1 MGIIGPTFAGRAR
14 PDVRLGGSAHML
26 EMEKP
31 VIEGVEVPEEG
42 RYGRFV
48 VEPLERGYGITLGN
62 SLRRVLLSSLPGA
75 AVTSVRIDGVLH
87 EFSTLPGVLE
97 DTTEIV
103 LNLKGLSL
111 RVHGDDEQTMRL
123 DVTGPGEI
131 HARDI
136 EFTSDVEIVNP
147 DLYICTLDVD
157 AHLTMEMTVGQG
169 RGYVPAERN
178 KRPDDPIGDIPV
190 DSIFTPVR
198 RVNFRVEDTRV
209 GKVTDFD
216 SLILEVWTNGSIKPD
231 EAVSLAAR
239 ILVEHLNLFIGLT
252 DEVADVEIMV
262 EKEEDERNR
271 LLEMSIEELD
281 LSVRSFNCL
290 KRAGINTI
298 GELVEKSSE
307 EMLKVRNLGRKSLD
321 EVELKL
327 SLFGLTLKDPDE

>member
-1 MGIIGPTFAGRAR
+1 
-14 PDVRLGGSAHML
+14 ML

-31 VIEGVEVPEEG
+31 VIEVAEISEDG

-48 VEPLERGYGITLGN
+48 VEPLERGYGTTLGN

-87 EFSTLPGVLE
+87 EFSTLPGVVE
-97 DTTEIV
+97 DSTEII

-111 RVHGDDEQTMRL
+111 RVHGDGEKVLRL
-123 DVTGPGEI
+123 NVTGPGEVR
-131 HARDI
+131 AQDI
-136 EFTSDVEIVNP
+136 EASDEVEIVNP
-147 DLYICTLDVD
+147 DLYICTLDED
-157 AHLTMEMTVGQG
+157 GQLSIEMTVGQG

-178 KRPDDPIGDIPV
+178 KRLDDPIGVIPV

-209 GKVTDFD
+209 GKVTDYD
-216 SLILEVWTNGSIKPD
+216 RLTLEVWTNGSIKPD

-252 DEVADVEIMV
+252 DEVADVEIMA

-290 KRAGINTI
+290 KRAGINSI
-298 GELVEKSSE
+298 GELVEKTPE

-321 EVELKL
+321 EVEQKLALLGL
-327 SLFGLTLKDPDE
+327 SLKESEQ